1 MIIDD
6 KIKNDKLQHDINRA
20 EAKTFALSLGKV
32 NKYEN
37 LTGEEIPPPQ
47 QHRIIQ
53 EAKFSYLP
61 LGKEFGKQ

>member
-20 EAKTFALSLGKV
+20 EAKIFALSLGKV

-37 LTGEEIPPPQ
+37 LTGEEIQPPQ